1 MNKKA
6 RDSGLTLLQKT
17 IIDKYFLLVFTLI
30 ISGCATI
37 KDKSPFELCVLT
49 YNIHHANP
57 PSEQKGV
64 IKLDAIAKVITDSK
78 ADIVALQEL
87 DSAAARSGNVYQ
99 LRELAQKLNMHYYF
113 GKAIPHDGGS
123 YGVGILSKY
132 PLSEANTYPLP
143 KLENVKSE
151 DRVLALVKVHLSK
164 NKTIL
169 FGSTHL
175 DVNREENR
183 VMQVEKILQL
193 TAGKEPVII
202 AGDFNARPEANS
214 IQKMQTVFKSAGVK
228 NLPTIPN
235 INPDRKIDFIFY
247 AKPTDFILKNEG
259 VITEASYESDHLP
272 LWVDMEIK

>member
-1 MNKKA
+1 MRKLFFLF
-6 RDSGLTLLQKT
+6 GILL
-17 IIDKYFLLVFTLI
+17 IVA
-30 ISGCATI
+30 SC
-37 KDKSPFELCVLT
+37 KSVQTSTPKQLRVLC

-57 PSEQKGV
+57 PSEQKGF
-64 IKLDAIAKVITDSK
+64 IKLDAIAKVIKDSK

-87 DSAAARSGNVYQ
+87 DSATARSGNVYQ
-99 LRELAQKLNMHYYF
+99 LRQLAQKLNMHYYF

-169 FGSTHL
+169 LGSTHL

-247 AKPTDFILKNEG
+247 AKPDDFILKNEG
-259 VITEASYESDHLP
+259 VMTEASYESDHLP
-272 LWVDMEIK
+272 LWAELEIKL